1 MVEERQHMKAPSVN
15 VLKKY
20 LSALT
25 KIKAK
30 YVTAERLSRV
40 IGVYPEVINETLSY
54 FEPMLQMQPD
64 YNLLELVPAMK
75 QYVIDKEENKVKEVK
90 GPAIK
95 KKQLEEYESITDF
108 IYRKMTYTGVV
119 DRNAELS
126 DTDLRILKKLI
137 AEEQARRK
145 KK

>member
-1 MVEERQHMKAPSVN
+1 MAEPKVSEI
-15 VLKKY
+15 KKY
-20 LSALT
+20 IST
-25 KIKAK
+25 MEKMKKK
-30 YVTAERLSRV
+30 YITVERLSRV
-40 IGVYPEVINETLSY
+40 IGYYPDIICDTLAY
-54 FEPMLQMQPD
+54 FEPMLKMQPD
-64 YNLLELVPAMK
+64 FNLLELVPMMK
-75 QYVIDKEENKVKEVK
+75 QFVIDKEENRVKEVK

-108 IYRKMTYTGVV
+108 IYRKMTYGGVV

-145 KK
+145 GK